1 MQTVAEEGGLIM
13 ANISVRKES
22 ENRPAQVTG
31 YEHGRWDPFRMMRDL
46 MGFDPFRE
54 MAPFAQPMGTN
65 FMPSFDVK
73 ETKEAYIFK
82 ADVPGVKDSD
92 IEVSVTGNRL
102 NISGK
107 RESEH
112 KEQTDTY
119 YAYERAYGDFTRSF
133 TLPEGADTQ
142 STIADLKDGVL
153 TLTVKKMPE
162 MQPKKIAIQSQQ
174 SAAKKS

>member
-1 MQTVAEEGGLIM
+1 M
-13 ANISVRKES
+13 ANISVRKEH
-22 ENRPAQVTG
+22 ENRPAQVTAP
-31 YEHGRWDPFRMMRDL
+31 EQGRWDPLRMMRDL
-46 MGFDPFRE
+46 MGWDPFRE
-54 MAPFAQPMGTN
+54 MTPFAPPMPAS

-73 ETKEAYIFK
+73 ETKDAYVFK

-92 IEVSVTGNRL
+92 IEVSITGNRI

-119 YAYERAYGDFTRSF
+119 YAYERSYGDFTRSF

-153 TLTVKKMPE
+153 TLTVKKTPE
-162 MQPKKIAIQSQQ
+162 MQPKKIAIQSQNQ
-174 SAAKKS
+174 PQQAKKS